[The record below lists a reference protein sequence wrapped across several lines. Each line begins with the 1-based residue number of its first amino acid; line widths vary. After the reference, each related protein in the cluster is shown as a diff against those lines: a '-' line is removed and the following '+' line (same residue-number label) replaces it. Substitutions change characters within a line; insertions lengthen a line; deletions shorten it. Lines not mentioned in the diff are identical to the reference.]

1 MKIYNLNIDTS
12 KPIRTVL
19 NVPSNAEKYGI
30 RVKATAGEYN
40 VRNPLCQIIDGSTV
54 IEATKKLDDGS
65 FLFELTSGNTERE
78 REVIARVIDM
88 DEIDASGWDGMQ
100 VIYSPNA
107 TSVAN
112 AQLTRI
118 VFGGPTIWWVKGFDG
133 EEAVYYADTDP
144 IVFKG
149 DFTIGHNVMRK
160 VGHRQQ
166 QVWEDFAT
174 IPKGTYTPKELNGLF
189 YGGKI
194 WKPADCK
201 VRVVLRETKDA
212 LANEEIKDSVE
223 CIVVENETFVP
234 TSLTIDGVEYRVL
247 AHTVE
252 SETPTEPETPASNDG
267 E

>member
-1 MKIYNLNIDTS
+1 MKVYNLNIDTS

-19 NVPSNAEKYGI
+19 NVPSTTEKYGI

-88 DEIDASGWDGMQ
+88 DEIDGSGWDGLQ
-100 VIYSPNA
+100 TVYTVHAS
-107 TSVAN
+107 TQAN
-112 AQLTRI
+112 VQLERV
-118 VFGGPTIWWVKGFDG
+118 VFAGPTIWWLKGYNG
-133 EEAVYYADTDP
+133 EEPIYYADTDP
-144 IVFKG
+144 IEFKG
-149 DFTIGHNVMRK
+149 DVVIGRSVPTR
-160 VGHRQQ
+160 VGKRIQNI
-166 QVWEDFAT
+166 WTPLPT

-201 VRVVLRETKDA
+201 VRVVLRETKNA
-212 LANEEIKDSVE
+212 VANEEIEDSVE
-223 CIVVENETFVP
+223 NIVVGNETFVP

-252 SETPTEPETPASNDG
+252 TETSDPEEPVEP
-267 E
+267 

>member
-40 VRNPLCQIIDGSTV
+40 VRNPLWQIIDGSTV

-65 FLFELTSGNTERE
+65 FLFELTSGNTDRE

-88 DEIDASGWDGMQ
+88 DEIDTSGWNGFQ
-100 VIYSPNA
+100 VVYTAHAS
-107 TSVAN
+107 TQAN
-112 AQLTRI
+112 AQLERV
-118 VFGGPTIWWVKGFDG
+118 VFAGPTIWWVKGFVG

-149 DFTIGHNVMRK
+149 DFTIGRLVTRK
-160 VGHRQQ
+160 VGKRTQ
-166 QVWEDFAT
+166 QVWEAFAT

-212 LANEEIKDSVE
+212 LANEEINDSVE
-223 CIVVENETFVP
+223 SIVVGNETFVP

-252 SETPTEPETPASNDG
+252 SETPTEPETPTSNDG

>member
-54 IEATKKLDDGS
+54 IDATKKLDDGS

-88 DEIDASGWDGMQ
+88 DEIDTSGWDGIQ
-100 VIYSPNA
+100 VMYVPHG

-112 AQLTRI
+112 AQLTSI
-118 VFGGPTIWWVKGFDG
+118 VFAGPTIWWYKSSDG
-133 EEAVYYADTDP
+133 QSYYADTDP

-149 DFTIGHNVMRK
+149 DFTIGRNVNKK
-160 VGHRQQ
+160 VGNRIKT
-166 QVWEDFAT
+166 VWEDFAT

-223 CIVVENETFVP
+223 NIVVGNETFVP
-234 TSLTIDGVEYRVL
+234 TSLTIDGVEYKVL
-247 AHTVE
+247 AHVVE
-252 SETPTEPETPASNDG
+252 SETPTEPETPTSNDG

>member
-54 IEATKKLDDGS
+54 IDATKKLDDGS

-88 DEIDASGWDGMQ
+88 DEIDTSGWNGIQ
-100 VIYSPNA
+100 VLYVPKA

-112 AQLTRI
+112 AQLIRI
-118 VFGGPTIWWVKGFDG
+118 IFGGPTIWWVKGTN
-133 EEAVYYADTDP
+133 EEGAIYYADTDP
-144 IVFKG
+144 IEFNG
-149 DFTIGHNVMRK
+149 DFTFGCNVTKK
-160 VGHRQQ
+160 VGHKTQT
-166 QVWEDFAT
+166 VWEDFAT

-194 WKPADCK
+194 WKQADCK

-223 CIVVENETFVP
+223 NIVVGNETFVP
-234 TSLTIDGVEYRVL
+234 TSLTIDGVEYKVL

-252 SETPTEPETPASNDG
+252 SETPTNDG

>member
-19 NVPSNAEKYGI
+19 NVPSNEEKYGI

-54 IEATKKLDDGS
+54 IEATKTLDDGS

-88 DEIDASGWDGMQ
+88 DEIDASGWDGLQ
-100 VIYSPNA
+100 TVYTVHAS
-107 TSVAN
+107 TQAN
-112 AQLTRI
+112 AQLERV
-118 VFGGPTIWWVKGFDG
+118 VFAGPTIWWVKGFVG

-149 DFTIGHNVMRK
+149 DFTIGRLVTRK
-160 VGHRQQ
+160 VGKRTQ
-166 QVWEDFAT
+166 QVWEAFAT

-223 CIVVENETFVP
+223 SIVVGNETFVP

-252 SETPTEPETPASNDG
+252 SETPTEPTTNDG

>member
-19 NVPSNAEKYGI
+19 NVPSNEEKYGI

-88 DEIDASGWDGMQ
+88 DEIDTSGWDGIQ
-100 VIYSPNA
+100 TVYTVHAS
-107 TSVAN
+107 TQAN
-112 AQLTRI
+112 VQLERV
-118 VFGGPTIWWVKGFDG
+118 VFAGPTIWWLKGYNG
-133 EEAVYYADTDP
+133 EEPVYYADTDP
-144 IVFKG
+144 IEFKG
-149 DFTIGHNVMRK
+149 DVVIGRVVPTK
-160 VGHRQQ
+160 VGKRIQ
-166 QVWEDFAT
+166 QVWKDFAT

-223 CIVVENETFVP
+223 SIVVGNETFVP

-252 SETPTEPETPASNDG
+252 SETPTEPTNDG